1 MEGGKW
7 DVCEKEPHGFSRGS
21 GQGIN
26 ELNFESIKKYREK
39 FSAIKPNHPWNG
51 LEMKEFLY
59 RIGAWGKVRNT
70 NKEGLTLAG
79 LLMFSEE
86 RIITEV
92 VPQYFLE
99 YRESLG

>member
-1 MEGGKW
+1 MFVRKN
-7 DVCEKEPHGFSRGS
+7 PIGFSRGS